1 MEERT
6 GEGGRIVLLVEMKEE
21 RDKEELWGKKEEVWR
36 RWGVSIDE
44 DLKME
49 ERSYRWKIRE
59 KARLER
65 WKGRRVEISN
75 RGIWIE
81 GKEWYW
87 NREEKRWREKEGE

>member
-1 MEERT
+1 
-6 GEGGRIVLLVEMKEE
+6 V
-21 RDKEELWGKKEEVWR
+21 GKKEEVWR

-44 DLKME
+44 DLTME

-87 NREEKRWREKEGE
+87 NKEEKRWREKEGE